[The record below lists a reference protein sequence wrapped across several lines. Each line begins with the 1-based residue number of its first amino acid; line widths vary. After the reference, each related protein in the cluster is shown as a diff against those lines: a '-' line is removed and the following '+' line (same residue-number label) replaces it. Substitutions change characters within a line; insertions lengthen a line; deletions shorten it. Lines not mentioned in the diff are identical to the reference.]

1 MSNKKI
7 VLPELRYK
15 GSEESDMSLKI
26 ELSQDGRHIV
36 EGDRTVI
43 LSQSEQYDRERQK
56 SEKYRITTIIRT
68 IWKNVTDVGTDNT
81 EILQEMFFNNDKI
94 SNFINITS
102 ANTPSD
108 LSRSQ
113 MVGKISSDE
122 IDFIRRDY
130 NGSNDPNTYSWY
142 NGGNGFGSVFSDRI
156 NWNLFIT
163 YPSEKYVDD
172 NQSNIKVNL
181 QGGLGDYIEFD
192 LSNGLPFKSVD
203 NGSYFELYCPF
214 EHGLTKDDFVEIEGE
229 VYSVDVIGNTKYQ
242 SEKRYFG
249 IYKGQFADGLVLDE
263 GEFKR
268 VVEKNNKEES
278 TSEYYIVKHKIIK
291 THSDFELQKN
301 AFESSI
307 FEDERVIKKF
317 GVDKDTGIPEFEENG
332 KVVTQE
338 HGSTYMAILKD
349 EVDVEGLTDHL
360 GRPLTK
366 LYVSAVHIN
375 NMSFFSRQQY
385 GYDSQFGEGNEE
397 DLLNEE
403 SYLYN
408 TTDVDDIVVKDL
420 NVGDYILGGIYEYN
434 PYTMLERKV
443 SDRYLRLKYNNTE
456 EYFEINEGPN
466 YRYVPHF
473 EYKIRELSDYIE
485 ESETSNIYNLPSY
498 AKYFVKEKVWK
509 WRDIWSKGYINPE
522 GLGVDYPFINGC
534 HYINK
539 LNNFYI
545 RPDTIDGVTNNRVQD
560 TRINLF
566 LNDDC
571 E

>member
-68 IWKNVTDVGTDNT
+68 IWKNLTDVSTDNV

-94 SNFINITS
+94 SGLINDTS

-108 LSRSQ
+108 LLRTQ

-163 YPSEKYVDD
+163 YPSEKYVSEGD
-172 NQSNIKVNL
+172 IEVNL
-181 QGGLGDYIEFD
+181 QEGEGTVEFN

-229 VYSVDVIGNTKYQ
+229 VYSVDIIGNTKYQ

-249 IYKGQFADGLVLDE
+249 IYKGQFADGDVLDE

-278 TSEYYIVKHKIIK
+278 TSEYYVVKHKIIK
-291 THSDFELQKN
+291 THGDFELQKN

-307 FEDERVIKKF
+307 FEDERVIQKF
-317 GVDKDTGIPEFEENG
+317 GVDKDTGNPEFEENG

-366 LYVSAVHIN
+366 LYVSTVHIN
-375 NMSFFSRQQY
+375 KMSFFSRQQS
-385 GYDSQFGEGNEE
+385 GYDTQFGLRYED
-397 DLLNEE
+397 DLLVDED
-403 SYLYN
+403 YLYETN
-408 TTDVDDIVVKDL
+408 VSSDNVVKDL

-443 SDRYLRLKYNNTE
+443 ADRYLRLKYND
-456 EYFEINEGPN
+456 EYFTIDEGPN

-522 GLGVDYPFINGC
+522 GLGVDYPFMNGC

-539 LNNFYI
+539 VNNFYI
-545 RPDTIDGVTNNRVQD
+545 KPDSLDGVTNNNRVEE
-560 TRINLF
+560 TRINPF
-566 LNDDC
+566 LIDDC

>member
-7 VLPELRYK
+7 VLPELRFK
-15 GSEESDMSLKI
+15 GSEETDMTLKV
-26 ELSQDGRHIV
+26 ELAQDSRHVV

-68 IWKNVTDVGTDNT
+68 IWKNLTDVSTDNV

-94 SNFINITS
+94 SGLINDTS

-108 LSRSQ
+108 LLRTQ

-163 YPSEKYVDD
+163 YPSEKYVSEGD
-172 NQSNIKVNL
+172 IEVNL
-181 QGGLGDYIEFD
+181 QEGQGAVQFNLN
-192 LSNGLPFKSVD
+192 NGLPFKSKD

-214 EHGLTKDDFVEIEGE
+214 EHGLTIDDFVEIEGE
-229 VYSVDVIGNTKYQ
+229 VYSVDIIGNTKYQ

-249 IYKGQFADGLVLDE
+249 IYKGQLADGLVLDE

-278 TSEYYIVKHKIIK
+278 TSEYYVVKHKIIK
-291 THSDFELQKN
+291 THGDFELQKN

-307 FEDERVIKKF
+307 FEDERVIQKF
-317 GVDKDTGIPEFEENG
+317 GVDKDTGNPEFEENG

-338 HGSTYMAILKD
+338 HGSTYMSILKD

-360 GRPLTK
+360 ERPLTK
-366 LYVSAVHIN
+366 LYVSKIHTN
-375 NMSFFSRQQY
+375 SMSFFSRQQY
-385 GYDSQFGEGNEE
+385 GYEPQFGLGNEE
-397 DLLNEE
+397 DLLNDE
-403 SYLYN
+403 SYLYDGN
-408 TTDVDDIVVKDL
+408 DKVVKNL

-443 SDRYLRLKYNNTE
+443 ADRYLRLKYND
-456 EYFEINEGPN
+456 EYFTIDEGPN
-466 YRYVPHF
+466 YRYTPHF
-473 EYKIRELSDYIE
+473 EYEIRVYSDYIE
-485 ESETSNIYNLPSY
+485 ESETSDIYNLPSY
-498 AKYFVKEKVWK
+498 AKYFEKENVWK
-509 WRDIWSKGYINPE
+509 WRDIWSKGYVNPN

-534 HYINK
+534 HYIN
-539 LNNFYI
+539 NIENFYI
-545 RPDTIDGVTNNRVQD
+545 KPDTINGITNNRGED
-560 TRINLF
+560 PRINPF
-566 LNDDC
+566 LIDDC